1 MEGNSNYRCNLGKQ
15 GEDIACRLLEGMG
28 HTILARNWRS
38 GHLEIDIISLDSTG
52 IHFVEVKTRRLNVQA
67 PPEENVN
74 RAKQRRIASAAGRF
88 LKSGK
93 GLPYGDHEC
102 SFDIVAVTFEGGQAN
117 TEWFPQ
123 AYIPMYI

>member
-74 RAKQRRIASAAGRF
+74 RAKQRRIANAAGRF
-88 LKSGK
+88 LKSDN
-93 GLPYGDHEC
+93 GLPYGDYEC

>member
-1 MEGNSNYRCNLGKQ
+1 MEGNSNYRCNLGKL

-67 PPEENVN
+67 PPEENVD
-74 RAKQRRIASAAGRF
+74 RVKQRRIASAAGRF

-93 GLPYGDHEC
+93 GLPYGEHEC
-102 SFDIVAVTFEGGQAN
+102 SFDIVAVTFEGGKAN

-123 AYIPMYI
+123 AYIPMYL